1 MWNRKNRKPGTA
13 TPLALGAGLIAL
25 VGATFAQAGE
35 PPLVSLTAPEGRI
48 LRLAP
53 GETGVLLLRA
63 QGLSA
68 FNMKMG
74 FFYGPGEYADMGPAP
89 AAGCAA
95 LGSMSTTE
103 QLVTFDPTQAGGD
116 LECRYTIRRN
126 ADSINDL
133 EIHFMPPTFD
143 LAEAP
148 PLYLVAGV
156 AAQPRLTVRRESATL
171 IENGHAQSI
180 VRLTVRN
187 SAPVAL
193 QNLNAGWCYYGMSQ
207 FAVDGD
213 FPGGCGANNQ
223 YGGGCFAVDVPYG
236 FGFSS
241 VDAGAGSSC
250 LVRLTSRQPYIGP
263 LQSPIELVDS
273 LMRNPATGGRVLPGG
288 AQPVRLLEL
297 VVDGLF
303 QEGFD

>member
-1 MWNRKNRKPGTA
+1 MWNRKNRKPTTA
-13 TPLALGAGLIAL
+13 MPLALGAGLLAL
-25 VGATFAQAGE
+25 AGTTLAQAGE
-35 PPLVSLTAPEGRI
+35 PPAVSLTAPEGRI

-53 GETGVLLLRA
+53 GETGVLWLRA
-63 QGLSA
+63 QGASA
-68 FNMKMG
+68 FNTRMG
-74 FFYGPGEYADMGPAP
+74 FFYGPGEYVDVGPAP

-95 LGSMSTTE
+95 LGSLSTTE

-133 EIHFMPPTFD
+133 EIHFMPPT
-143 LAEAP
+143 LAPAEAP
-148 PLYLVAGV
+148 PLSLVAGV
-156 AAQPRLTVRRESATL
+156 AAQPRLTVRRESAAL
-171 IENGHAQSI
+171 LENGHAQSI
-180 VRLTVRN
+180 LRLTVHN

-193 QNLNAGWCYYGMSQ
+193 QNLNAGWCYHNMSQ

-236 FGFSS
+236 FGFTPI
-241 VDAGAGSSC
+241 DAGAGSSC
-250 LVRLTSRQPYIGP
+250 RVRLTSRQPYTGP
-263 LQSPIELVDS
+263 LEYPIELVDS